1 MTDSGHS
8 AAEPGHRDPAPRPLG
23 LVQRF
28 VNTND
33 IEAGT
38 DRFADAAGLREWLA
52 DAELPAAD
60 VDAAGLRRAVELR
73 EAIRA
78 LGIAHTDGRD
88 DPDATAT
95 LNRAAARAGLQPA
108 LADDGTL
115 RIEPSAGGLDGALG
129 HVVAAI
135 HQAVADGTWARMK
148 ACERDSCRWLFYD
161 HSKNR
166 SGRWCSMG
174 VCGNREKSL
183 RAYRRRQKS
192 PVRPSASKTA

>member
-1 MTDSGHS
+1 MT
-8 AAEPGHRDPAPRPLG
+8 EPGHREPAPGPLG

-33 IEAGT
+33 VEGDH
-38 DRFADAAGLREWLA
+38 DRFADPASLRDWLGEAGLPA
-52 DAELPAAD
+52 VDA
-60 VDAAGLRRAVELR
+60 DAAGVRRAVELR

-78 LGIAHTDGRD
+78 IGVAHHDGRD
-88 DPDATAT
+88 DPDATAI
-95 LNRAAARAGLQPA
+95 LNAAAARAELRPVLG
-108 LADDGTL
+108 DDGTL
-115 RIEPSAGGLDGALG
+115 EIEPTAGGLDGALG

-135 HQAVADGTWARMK
+135 HLAVADGTWGRMK
-148 ACERDSCRWLFYD
+148 TCERDSCRWLFYD